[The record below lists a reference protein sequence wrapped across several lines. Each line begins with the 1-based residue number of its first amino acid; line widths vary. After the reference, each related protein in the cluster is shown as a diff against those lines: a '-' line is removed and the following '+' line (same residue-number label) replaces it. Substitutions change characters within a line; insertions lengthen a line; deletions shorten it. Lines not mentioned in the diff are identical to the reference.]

1 MREILFRGK
10 RESDGKW
17 IYGLYSD
24 NYVHETDF
32 PCIMPLRSERND
44 YDWEVIP
51 ETVGEYTGLE
61 DKNGRRIF
69 EGDIVKHYNH
79 NPIKEYSEDIGR
91 VFYYSKTCR
100 FLRTSKLFPDDCL
113 EIDGCCEYEIIG
125 NIHDTPEVTDNEII
139 QALECCNKPVRENSC
154 TECAFYRISGCSKNM
169 INATLDLINRQ
180 REEIGRLA
188 VKIYDFRKKCW
199 GFKAEIEKLQ
209 KENYLLSE
217 NADTAFQDGLN
228 EAQELYALQV
238 EGEIKSDAIKEFAER
253 LKEEIICDTAYG
265 CDCNQHSG
273 YYDYK
278 IKIGDIPEY
287 IDDIVK
293 N

>member
-1 MREILFRGK
+1 M
-10 RESDGKW
+10 
-17 IYGLYSD
+17 
-24 NYVHETDF
+24 
-32 PCIMPLRSERND
+32 
-44 YDWEVIP
+44 
-51 ETVGEYTGLE
+51 
-61 DKNGRRIF
+61 
-69 EGDIVKHYNH
+69 
-79 NPIKEYSEDIGR
+79 
-91 VFYYSKTCR
+91 
-100 FLRTSKLFPDDCL
+100 
-113 EIDGCCEYEIIG
+113 
-125 NIHDTPEVTDNEII
+125 TDNEII

-238 EGEIKSDAIKEFAER
+238 EGEIKSEAIKEFAER

-293 N
+293 KLTEVNQNDERRI